1 MTTANEKRLRKVL
14 GRIWEIGNGSDYD
27 FKTMKKIMK
36 IIGYEIRRQY
46 EREAKEVQNQTKQ
59 GSAKSHA

>member
-14 GRIWEIGNGSDYD
+14 SRIWEIGNGSDYD

-46 EREAKEVQNQTKQ
+46 EREAKEVQNKTKQ
-59 GSAKSHA
+59 RSAKSHA

>member
-14 GRIWEIGNGSDYD
+14 ERIWEIGNGSDYD

-46 EREAKEVQNQTKQ
+46 VRDAKEVQNQAKQ
-59 GSAKSHA
+59 RSAKSYA